1 MFTVRKQTRD
11 CLYGQ
16 DKQNLISEKWY

>member
-1 MFTVRKQTRD
+1 MFTVRKQTQD